1 MYFLE
6 KLQQIADICKSS
18 AFVFVFL
25 FTVKMLPA
33 QQAQGLLLMTSWIK
47 ILLVLSKCQQI
58 VTELLQIT
66 GSALCQLCFKAVS
79 SFFCLEPHRNITGRV
94 RESERERCPHH
105 DTAKKAES
113 CKMREK
119 KRHDGYKKWIG
130 RKVFKR
136 NARAEGGNISAK
148 ARWRWVQVRADKR
161 SCDRRRDSV
170 EGRRAIS
177 SC

>member
-1 MYFLE
+1 MLNCQMYFLK

-79 SFFCLEPHRNITGRV
+79 FFCLAPHRNIAR
-94 RESERERCPHH
+94 ERERCPHH

-119 KRHDGYKKWIG
+119 KRHNDGYKK
-130 RKVFKR
+130 
-136 NARAEGGNISAK
+136 
-148 ARWRWVQVRADKR
+148 
-161 SCDRRRDSV
+161 
-170 EGRRAIS
+170 
-177 SC
+177 